1 MVVAS
6 DFNPASVAKTL
17 LRTSR
22 HGALATLMAGTGAP
36 YSSLV
41 ATMSA
46 PDGAPILLISRLA
59 VHTRNIEA
67 DQRVSI
73 LFSEAASQDPLQ
85 EARIM
90 LAGVAERLSGPD
102 LLCARKRYLAA
113 HPSAEVFV
121 DFADFSFFRIAPT
134 GLHLVAGFGRIVD
147 LSKET
152 FLVDLSDAQ
161 DLVAAESEI
170 VAHLNADHAETLQ
183 LYAKKLLN
191 LNDGSWRCVAC
202 DPEGLDLASEAQT
215 GRLWFEEKIKTPGAL
230 RVMLRTLANVARQH
244 T

>member
-1 MVVAS
+1 MALA
-6 DFNPASVAKTL
+6 PAFDAAKVAKTL

-46 PDGAPILLISRLA
+46 SDGAPLLLISRLA
-59 VHTRNIEA
+59 LHTRNIEA
-67 DQRVSI
+67 DPRVSI
-73 LFSEAASQDPLQ
+73 LFSEAGVLDPLQ

-90 LAGVAERLSGPD
+90 LAGTAARLSEPD
-102 LLCARKRYLAA
+102 LAQARKRYLAA

-134 GLHLVAGFGRIVD
+134 GLHLVAGFGRITD
-147 LSKET
+147 LSPES
-152 FLVDLSDAQ
+152 FLTDLSDAEEII
-161 DLVAAESEI
+161 AAEPEI
-170 VAHLNADHAETLQ
+170 VAHLNSDHAETLR
-183 LYAKKLLN
+183 LYAMKLLN
-191 LNDGSWRCVAC
+191 LGDGAWRCVAC
-202 DPEGLDLASEAQT
+202 DPEGLDLQSETQT
-215 GRLWFEEKIKTPGAL
+215 GRLWFNEKIKTPHSL
-230 RVMLRTLANVARQH
+230 RLMLRTLADIARQH